1 MVGVLATGLLDM
13 VIKQMQKFILKMD
26 SYYMMMQTLEHELSY
41 IDVLL
46 DKNADQ
52 ATKDNLR
59 SYFADKGLHSIK
71 DIINKAKQDGFDV
84 SKYEHVK

>member
-1 MVGVLATGLLDM
+1 ML
-13 VIKQMQKFILKMD
+13 
-26 SYYMMMQTLEHELSY
+26 
-41 IDVLL
+41 
-46 DKNADQ
+46 DQ

-71 DIINKAKQDGFDV
+71 DIIINKAKEDGFDV